1 MKTGLF
7 ELMKAV
13 NQPELIIRFL
23 DGASFDDLVE
33 FNLSTHTFRSIYHES
48 NKYAIPLPFN
58 NSKNSIAKMFE
69 KLVHPDD
76 YGRFAELTDYTTIT
90 KTLESSELRGIYCDE
105 FRFCLIN
112 GSWQWV
118 ELVLVTGS
126 TYGLGKGI
134 MRMYVFDCHSR
145 KSRELGI
152 KNTVMYSGLERN
164 EMTGLLKK
172 RSFISE
178 AERLLQTQD
187 DKNWCLVSIDIENF
201 KLFNEWYGHNEGDLL
216 MVQIGAALLQAG
228 ERTGGTAGYFGQDD
242 FCLLAPFDME
252 LIGTL
257 YDDIASL
264 VSSRGG
270 NVGFLPAFGVC
281 KVEKGYPTLDLLDRS
296 FLAAQVAKSGYRN
309 RVRIFEKSM
318 YLRTDEE
325 YHVITKFFQALSQH
339 EVVFYLQPQCRA
351 SSGKIVG
358 AEALARWIKPD
369 GTVIPPDEF
378 IPILEKRG
386 LISDLDMYIWE
397 EVCRWQRG
405 WIDSGHTPL
414 PVSINVSVADILHT
428 DLPKYFENL
437 TDRYSLERGLI
448 KIEITESSYIS
459 NTTLVRDT
467 VHSLREK
474 GFTVLMDD
482 FGSGYSTLN
491 MLKNLNIDIIKLDAQ
506 FLRMD
511 ESNEEKSI
519 RILESVTNMTKTIG
533 VPIIAEGVETEKQKD
548 FLLDLGCRYI
558 QGYYFYKPM
567 PAADYERLITNPELI
582 DTSGIRFKSN
592 QQFRLRELLDNN
604 IYSDTMLNNIIGP
617 SAFYSLHGSDID
629 IVRYNEQFYEAVD
642 IPNFADRL
650 TRIQRFM
657 PKSDVAPMIKTLQAA
672 AQDKLNGA
680 KGVYHFYKTNGTLTT
695 FYMHFYYLHNEGEC
709 QIFYGSVQNI
719 TKLSNLEKQ
728 VDLLARIS
736 ADTVLFLSRL
746 PDSGIRFTV
755 LFNGLE
761 QEIGL
766 NASKLENELND
777 ESFYERILTENSLSV
792 FKRIMEKIENSESFS
807 EVLKTNN
814 VKGEPLSLNVHG
826 NYIQD
831 DTENMNYIITL
842 KCQK

>member
-1 MKTGLF
+1 MQIKARACRRHSAEADF
-7 ELMKAV
+7 FVAV
-13 NQPELIIRFL
+13 NNVEHCAAVGQKPLLKALVKGVTVRVLGVVVNPNAVNKIQRIVVIFIIFVKCIVEYVLLNRVDTDSIGAHILNVLKPALIGFL
-23 DGASFDDLVE
+23 V
-33 FNLSTHTFRSIYHES
+33 N
-48 NKYAIPLPFN
+48 
-58 NSKNSIAKMFE
+58 
-69 KLVHPDD
+69 
-76 YGRFAELTDYTTIT
+76 
-90 KTLESSELRGIYCDE
+90 
-105 FRFCLIN
+105 FCLIN

-134 MRMYVFDCHSR
+134 MRMYVFDCHNR
-145 KSRELGI
+145 KSRDLGI

-164 EMTGLLKK
+164 EITGLLKK

-414 PVSINVSVADILHT
+414 PVSINVSVADILYT

-437 TDRYSLERGLI
+437 TDRYSLERKLI

-604 IYSDTMLNNIIGP
+604 IYSDTKNRKLRIVLRGFENQQRQGRASVAECSRQLYTGRYREYELYNHLKVPKIGEIILEYGYSVLMGIF
-617 SAFYSLHGSDID
+617 SAMILLYAGFAAIFKDYRILPLR
-629 IVRYNEQFYEAVD
+629 VRVSVAKPKNEKKYMTQFA
-642 IPNFADRL
+642 
-650 TRIQRFM
+650 
-657 PKSDVAPMIKTLQAA
+657 KTLALVALSPALSALAGLWNMAA
-672 AQDKLNGA
+672 ALIVLIVSA
-680 KGVYHFYKTNGTLTT
+680 VFFIWL
-695 FYMHFYYLHNEGEC
+695 
-709 QIFYGSVQNI
+709 GS
-719 TKLSNLEKQ
+719 
-728 VDLLARIS
+728 
-736 ADTVLFLSRL
+736 
-746 PDSGIRFTV
+746 
-755 LFNGLE
+755 
-761 QEIGL
+761 
-766 NASKLENELND
+766 
-777 ESFYERILTENSLSV
+777 
-792 FKRIMEKIENSESFS
+792 RIMK
-807 EVLKTNN
+807 N
-814 VKGEPLSLNVHG
+814 VE
-826 NYIQD
+826 
-831 DTENMNYIITL
+831 
-842 KCQK
+842 

>member
-1 MKTGLF
+1 
-7 ELMKAV
+7 
-13 NQPELIIRFL
+13 
-23 DGASFDDLVE
+23 
-33 FNLSTHTFRSIYHES
+33 
-48 NKYAIPLPFN
+48 
-58 NSKNSIAKMFE
+58 
-69 KLVHPDD
+69 
-76 YGRFAELTDYTTIT
+76 
-90 KTLESSELRGIYCDE
+90 
-105 FRFCLIN
+105 
-112 GSWQWV
+112 
-118 ELVLVTGS
+118 
-126 TYGLGKGI
+126 
-134 MRMYVFDCHSR
+134 
-145 KSRELGI
+145 
-152 KNTVMYSGLERN
+152 
-164 EMTGLLKK
+164 MTGLLKK

-437 TDRYSLERGLI
+437 TDRYSLERKLI

-558 QGYYFYKPM
+558 QGYYFYKPI

-604 IYSDTMLNNIIGP
+604 IYSDTKNRKLRIVLRGFENQQRQGRAFVAECSRQLYTGRYREYELYNHLKVPKIGEIILEYGYSVLMGIF
-617 SAFYSLHGSDID
+617 SAMILLYAGFAAIFKDYRILPLR
-629 IVRYNEQFYEAVD
+629 VRVSVAKPKNEKKYMTQFA
-642 IPNFADRL
+642 
-650 TRIQRFM
+650 
-657 PKSDVAPMIKTLQAA
+657 KTLALVALSPALSALAGLWNMAA
-672 AQDKLNGA
+672 ALIVLIVSA
-680 KGVYHFYKTNGTLTT
+680 VFFIWL
-695 FYMHFYYLHNEGEC
+695 
-709 QIFYGSVQNI
+709 GS
-719 TKLSNLEKQ
+719 
-728 VDLLARIS
+728 
-736 ADTVLFLSRL
+736 
-746 PDSGIRFTV
+746 
-755 LFNGLE
+755 
-761 QEIGL
+761 
-766 NASKLENELND
+766 
-777 ESFYERILTENSLSV
+777 
-792 FKRIMEKIENSESFS
+792 RIMK
-807 EVLKTNN
+807 N
-814 VKGEPLSLNVHG
+814 VE
-826 NYIQD
+826 
-831 DTENMNYIITL
+831 
-842 KCQK
+842 

>member
-1 MKTGLF
+1 MQIKARACRRHSAEADF
-7 ELMKAV
+7 FVAV
-13 NQPELIIRFL
+13 NNVEHCAAVGQKPLLKALVKGVTVRVLGVVVNPNAVNKIQRIVVIFIIFVKCIVEYVLLNRVDTDGIGAHILNVLKPALIGFL
-23 DGASFDDLVE
+23 V
-33 FNLSTHTFRSIYHES
+33 N
-48 NKYAIPLPFN
+48 
-58 NSKNSIAKMFE
+58 
-69 KLVHPDD
+69 
-76 YGRFAELTDYTTIT
+76 
-90 KTLESSELRGIYCDE
+90 
-105 FRFCLIN
+105 FCLIN

-134 MRMYVFDCHSR
+134 MRMYVFDCHNR
-145 KSRELGI
+145 KSRDLGI

-386 LISDLDMYIWE
+386 LISDLDMYIGE

-414 PVSINVSVADILHT
+414 PVSINVSVADILYT

-437 TDRYSLERGLI
+437 TDRYSLERKLI

-604 IYSDTMLNNIIGP
+604 IYSDTKNRKLRIVLRGFENQQRQGRAFVAECSRQLYTGRYREYELYNHLKVPKIGEIILEYGYSVLMGIF
-617 SAFYSLHGSDID
+617 SAMILLYAGFAAIFKDYRILPLR
-629 IVRYNEQFYEAVD
+629 VRVSVAKPKNEKKYMTQFA
-642 IPNFADRL
+642 
-650 TRIQRFM
+650 
-657 PKSDVAPMIKTLQAA
+657 KTLALVALSPALSALAGLWNMAA
-672 AQDKLNGA
+672 ALIVLIVSA
-680 KGVYHFYKTNGTLTT
+680 VFFIWL
-695 FYMHFYYLHNEGEC
+695 
-709 QIFYGSVQNI
+709 GS
-719 TKLSNLEKQ
+719 
-728 VDLLARIS
+728 
-736 ADTVLFLSRL
+736 
-746 PDSGIRFTV
+746 
-755 LFNGLE
+755 
-761 QEIGL
+761 
-766 NASKLENELND
+766 
-777 ESFYERILTENSLSV
+777 
-792 FKRIMEKIENSESFS
+792 RIMK
-807 EVLKTNN
+807 N
-814 VKGEPLSLNVHG
+814 VE
-826 NYIQD
+826 
-831 DTENMNYIITL
+831 
-842 KCQK
+842 

>member
-1 MKTGLF
+1 MQIKARACRRHSAEADF
-7 ELMKAV
+7 FVAV
-13 NQPELIIRFL
+13 NNVEHCAAVGQKPLLKALVKGVTVRVLGVVVNPNAVNKIQRIVVIFIIFVKCIVEYVLLNRVDTDGIGAHILNVLKPALIGFL
-23 DGASFDDLVE
+23 V
-33 FNLSTHTFRSIYHES
+33 N
-48 NKYAIPLPFN
+48 
-58 NSKNSIAKMFE
+58 
-69 KLVHPDD
+69 
-76 YGRFAELTDYTTIT
+76 
-90 KTLESSELRGIYCDE
+90 
-105 FRFCLIN
+105 FCLIN

-134 MRMYVFDCHSR
+134 MRMYVFDCHNR
-145 KSRELGI
+145 KSRDLGI

-386 LISDLDMYIWE
+386 LISDLDMYIGE

-414 PVSINVSVADILHT
+414 PVSINVSVADILYT

-437 TDRYSLERGLI
+437 TDRYSLERKLI

-558 QGYYFYKPM
+558 QGYYFYKPI

-604 IYSDTMLNNIIGP
+604 IYSDTKNRKLRIVLRGFENQQRQGRAFVAECSRQLYTGRYREYELYNHLKVPKIGEIILEYGYSVLMGIF
-617 SAFYSLHGSDID
+617 SAMILLYAGFAAIFKDYRILPLR
-629 IVRYNEQFYEAVD
+629 VRVSVAKPKNEKKYMTQFA
-642 IPNFADRL
+642 
-650 TRIQRFM
+650 
-657 PKSDVAPMIKTLQAA
+657 KTLALVALSPALSALAGLWNMAA
-672 AQDKLNGA
+672 ALIVLIVSA
-680 KGVYHFYKTNGTLTT
+680 VFFIWL
-695 FYMHFYYLHNEGEC
+695 
-709 QIFYGSVQNI
+709 GS
-719 TKLSNLEKQ
+719 
-728 VDLLARIS
+728 
-736 ADTVLFLSRL
+736 
-746 PDSGIRFTV
+746 
-755 LFNGLE
+755 
-761 QEIGL
+761 
-766 NASKLENELND
+766 
-777 ESFYERILTENSLSV
+777 
-792 FKRIMEKIENSESFS
+792 RIMK
-807 EVLKTNN
+807 N
-814 VKGEPLSLNVHG
+814 VE
-826 NYIQD
+826 
-831 DTENMNYIITL
+831 
-842 KCQK
+842 

>member
-1 MKTGLF
+1 MQIKARACRRHSAEAEF
-7 ELMKAV
+7 FVAV
-13 NQPELIIRFL
+13 NNVEHCAAVGQKPLLKALVKGVTVRVLGVVVNPNAVNKIQRIVVIFIIFVKCIVEYVLLNRVDTDGIGAHILNVLKPALIGFL
-23 DGASFDDLVE
+23 V
-33 FNLSTHTFRSIYHES
+33 N
-48 NKYAIPLPFN
+48 
-58 NSKNSIAKMFE
+58 
-69 KLVHPDD
+69 
-76 YGRFAELTDYTTIT
+76 
-90 KTLESSELRGIYCDE
+90 
-105 FRFCLIN
+105 FCLIN

-134 MRMYVFDCHSR
+134 MRMYVFDCHNR
-145 KSRELGI
+145 KSRDLGI

-386 LISDLDMYIWE
+386 LISDLDMYIGE

-414 PVSINVSVADILHT
+414 PVSINVSVADILYT

-437 TDRYSLERGLI
+437 TDRYSLERKLI

-567 PAADYERLITNPELI
+567 PAADYERLITNPKLI

-604 IYSDTMLNNIIGP
+604 IYSDTKNRKLRIVLRGFENQQRQGRAFVAECSRQLYTGRYREYELYNHLKVPKIGEIILEYGYSVLMGIF
-617 SAFYSLHGSDID
+617 SAMILLYAGFAAIFKDYRILPLR
-629 IVRYNEQFYEAVD
+629 VRVSVAKPKNEKKYMTQFA
-642 IPNFADRL
+642 
-650 TRIQRFM
+650 
-657 PKSDVAPMIKTLQAA
+657 KTLALVALSPALSALAGLWNMAA
-672 AQDKLNGA
+672 ALIVLIVSA
-680 KGVYHFYKTNGTLTT
+680 VFFIWL
-695 FYMHFYYLHNEGEC
+695 
-709 QIFYGSVQNI
+709 GS
-719 TKLSNLEKQ
+719 
-728 VDLLARIS
+728 
-736 ADTVLFLSRL
+736 
-746 PDSGIRFTV
+746 
-755 LFNGLE
+755 
-761 QEIGL
+761 
-766 NASKLENELND
+766 
-777 ESFYERILTENSLSV
+777 
-792 FKRIMEKIENSESFS
+792 RIMK
-807 EVLKTNN
+807 N
-814 VKGEPLSLNVHG
+814 VE
-826 NYIQD
+826 
-831 DTENMNYIITL
+831 
-842 KCQK
+842 

>member
-1 MKTGLF
+1 
-7 ELMKAV
+7 
-13 NQPELIIRFL
+13 
-23 DGASFDDLVE
+23 
-33 FNLSTHTFRSIYHES
+33 
-48 NKYAIPLPFN
+48 
-58 NSKNSIAKMFE
+58 
-69 KLVHPDD
+69 
-76 YGRFAELTDYTTIT
+76 
-90 KTLESSELRGIYCDE
+90 
-105 FRFCLIN
+105 
-112 GSWQWV
+112 
-118 ELVLVTGS
+118 
-126 TYGLGKGI
+126 
-134 MRMYVFDCHSR
+134 
-145 KSRELGI
+145 
-152 KNTVMYSGLERN
+152 MYSGLERN

-257 YDDIASL
+257 YDDITSL

-428 DLPKYFENL
+428 DLPKFFENL
-437 TDRYSLERGLI
+437 TDRYSLERKLI

-582 DTSGIRFKSN
+582 GTSGIRFKSN

-604 IYSDTMLNNIIGP
+604 IYSDTKNRKLRIVLRGFENQQRQGRAFVAEYSRQLYTGRYREYELYNHLKVPKIGEIILEYGYSVLMGIFSAMILLYAGLAAIFKDYRILPLRVRVSVAKPKNEKKYMTQFAKMLALVALSP
-617 SAFYSLHGSDID
+617 ALSALAGLWNMAAALIVLIVSAVFFIWLGS
-629 IVRYNEQFYEAVD
+629 
-642 IPNFADRL
+642 
-650 TRIQRFM
+650 RFM
-657 PKSDVAPMIKTLQAA
+657 K
-672 AQDKLNGA
+672 
-680 KGVYHFYKTNGTLTT
+680 
-695 FYMHFYYLHNEGEC
+695 
-709 QIFYGSVQNI
+709 
-719 TKLSNLEKQ
+719 
-728 VDLLARIS
+728 
-736 ADTVLFLSRL
+736 
-746 PDSGIRFTV
+746 
-755 LFNGLE
+755 
-761 QEIGL
+761 
-766 NASKLENELND
+766 
-777 ESFYERILTENSLSV
+777 
-792 FKRIMEKIENSESFS
+792 
-807 EVLKTNN
+807 N
-814 VKGEPLSLNVHG
+814 V
-826 NYIQD
+826 
-831 DTENMNYIITL
+831 
-842 KCQK
+842 

>member
-1 MKTGLF
+1 MRILGVVVNPN
-7 ELMKAV
+7 AV
-13 NQPELIIRFL
+13 NKIPRIVVIFIIFVKCVVEYVLLNRVDTDGISAHILNVLKPALIGFL
-23 DGASFDDLVE
+23 V
-33 FNLSTHTFRSIYHES
+33 N
-48 NKYAIPLPFN
+48 
-58 NSKNSIAKMFE
+58 
-69 KLVHPDD
+69 
-76 YGRFAELTDYTTIT
+76 
-90 KTLESSELRGIYCDE
+90 
-105 FRFCLIN
+105 FCLIN

-134 MRMYVFDCHSR
+134 MRMYVFDCHNR

-437 TDRYSLERGLI
+437 TDRYSLERKLI

-604 IYSDTMLNNIIGP
+604 IYSDTKNRKLRIVLRGFENQQRQGRAFVAEYSRQLYTGRYREYELYNHLKVPKIGEIILEYGYSVLMGIFSAMILLYAGLAAIFKDYRILPLRVRVSVAKPKNEKKYMTQFAKMLALVALSP
-617 SAFYSLHGSDID
+617 ALSALAGLWNMAAALIVLIVSAVFFIWLGS
-629 IVRYNEQFYEAVD
+629 
-642 IPNFADRL
+642 
-650 TRIQRFM
+650 RFM
-657 PKSDVAPMIKTLQAA
+657 K
-672 AQDKLNGA
+672 
-680 KGVYHFYKTNGTLTT
+680 
-695 FYMHFYYLHNEGEC
+695 
-709 QIFYGSVQNI
+709 
-719 TKLSNLEKQ
+719 
-728 VDLLARIS
+728 
-736 ADTVLFLSRL
+736 
-746 PDSGIRFTV
+746 
-755 LFNGLE
+755 
-761 QEIGL
+761 
-766 NASKLENELND
+766 
-777 ESFYERILTENSLSV
+777 
-792 FKRIMEKIENSESFS
+792 
-807 EVLKTNN
+807 N
-814 VKGEPLSLNVHG
+814 V
-826 NYIQD
+826 
-831 DTENMNYIITL
+831 
-842 KCQK
+842 

>member
-1 MKTGLF
+1 
-7 ELMKAV
+7 
-13 NQPELIIRFL
+13 
-23 DGASFDDLVE
+23 
-33 FNLSTHTFRSIYHES
+33 
-48 NKYAIPLPFN
+48 
-58 NSKNSIAKMFE
+58 
-69 KLVHPDD
+69 
-76 YGRFAELTDYTTIT
+76 
-90 KTLESSELRGIYCDE
+90 
-105 FRFCLIN
+105 
-112 GSWQWV
+112 
-118 ELVLVTGS
+118 
-126 TYGLGKGI
+126 
-134 MRMYVFDCHSR
+134 
-145 KSRELGI
+145 
-152 KNTVMYSGLERN
+152 MYSGLERN

-386 LISDLDMYIWE
+386 LISDLDMYIGE

-414 PVSINVSVADILHT
+414 PVSINVSVADILYT

-437 TDRYSLERGLI
+437 TDRYSLERKLI

-511 ESNEEKSI
+511 ESNEERSI

-567 PAADYERLITNPELI
+567 PAADYERLITNPKLI

-604 IYSDTMLNNIIGP
+604 IYSDTKNRKLRIVLRGFENQQRQGRASVAECSRQLYTGRYREYELYNHLKVPKIGEIILEYGYSVLMGIF
-617 SAFYSLHGSDID
+617 SAMILLYAGFAAIFKDYRILPLR
-629 IVRYNEQFYEAVD
+629 VRVSVAKPKNEKKYMTQFA
-642 IPNFADRL
+642 
-650 TRIQRFM
+650 
-657 PKSDVAPMIKTLQAA
+657 KTLALVALSPELSALAGLWNMAA
-672 AQDKLNGA
+672 ALIVLIVSA
-680 KGVYHFYKTNGTLTT
+680 VFFIWL
-695 FYMHFYYLHNEGEC
+695 
-709 QIFYGSVQNI
+709 GS
-719 TKLSNLEKQ
+719 
-728 VDLLARIS
+728 
-736 ADTVLFLSRL
+736 
-746 PDSGIRFTV
+746 
-755 LFNGLE
+755 
-761 QEIGL
+761 
-766 NASKLENELND
+766 
-777 ESFYERILTENSLSV
+777 
-792 FKRIMEKIENSESFS
+792 RIMK
-807 EVLKTNN
+807 N
-814 VKGEPLSLNVHG
+814 VE
-826 NYIQD
+826 
-831 DTENMNYIITL
+831 
-842 KCQK
+842 

>member
-1 MKTGLF
+1 MQIKARACRRHSAEADF
-7 ELMKAV
+7 FVAV
-13 NQPELIIRFL
+13 NNVEHCAAVGQKPLLKALVKSVTVRVLGVVVNPNAVNKIQRIVVIFIIFVKCIVEYVLLNRVDTDGIGAHILNVLKPALIGFL
-23 DGASFDDLVE
+23 V
-33 FNLSTHTFRSIYHES
+33 N
-48 NKYAIPLPFN
+48 
-58 NSKNSIAKMFE
+58 
-69 KLVHPDD
+69 
-76 YGRFAELTDYTTIT
+76 
-90 KTLESSELRGIYCDE
+90 
-105 FRFCLIN
+105 FCLIN

-134 MRMYVFDCHSR
+134 MRMYVFDCHNR
-145 KSRELGI
+145 KSRDLGI

-325 YHVITKFFQALSQH
+325 HHVITKFFQALSQH

-437 TDRYSLERGLI
+437 TDRYSLERKLI

-519 RILESVTNMTKTIG
+519 RILESVTNITKTIG

-604 IYSDTMLNNIIGP
+604 IYSDTKNRKLRIVLRGFENQQRQGRAFVAECSRQLYTGRYREYELYNHLKVPKIGEIILEYGYSVLMGIF
-617 SAFYSLHGSDID
+617 SAMILLYAG
-629 IVRYNEQFYEAVD
+629 
-642 IPNFADRL
+642 FA
-650 TRIQRFM
+650 
-657 PKSDVAPMIKTLQAA
+657 A
-672 AQDKLNGA
+672 
-680 KGVYHFYKTNGTLTT
+680 
-695 FYMHFYYLHNEGEC
+695 
-709 QIFYGSVQNI
+709 IFKDY
-719 TKLSNLEKQ
+719 
-728 VDLLARIS
+728 
-736 ADTVLFLSRL
+736 
-746 PDSGIRFTV
+746 
-755 LFNGLE
+755 
-761 QEIGL
+761 
-766 NASKLENELND
+766 
-777 ESFYERILTENSLSV
+777 RILPLRVRVSVAKPKNEKKYMTQFAKMLALVALSPALSALAGLWNMAVALIVLIVSAV
-792 FKRIMEKIENSESFS
+792 FFIWLGSRIMK
-807 EVLKTNN
+807 N
-814 VKGEPLSLNVHG
+814 VE
-826 NYIQD
+826 
-831 DTENMNYIITL
+831 
-842 KCQK
+842 

>member
-1 MKTGLF
+1 
-7 ELMKAV
+7 
-13 NQPELIIRFL
+13 
-23 DGASFDDLVE
+23 
-33 FNLSTHTFRSIYHES
+33 
-48 NKYAIPLPFN
+48 
-58 NSKNSIAKMFE
+58 
-69 KLVHPDD
+69 
-76 YGRFAELTDYTTIT
+76 
-90 KTLESSELRGIYCDE
+90 
-105 FRFCLIN
+105 
-112 GSWQWV
+112 
-118 ELVLVTGS
+118 
-126 TYGLGKGI
+126 
-134 MRMYVFDCHSR
+134 
-145 KSRELGI
+145 
-152 KNTVMYSGLERN
+152 MYSGLERN

-386 LISDLDMYIWE
+386 LISDLDMYIGE

-414 PVSINVSVADILHT
+414 PVSINVSVADILYT

-437 TDRYSLERGLI
+437 TDRYSLERKLI

-511 ESNEEKSI
+511 ESNEERSI

-604 IYSDTMLNNIIGP
+604 IYSDTKNRKLRIVLRGFENQQRQGRAFVAECSRQLYTGRYREYELYNHLKVPKIGEIILEYGYSVLMGIF
-617 SAFYSLHGSDID
+617 SAMILLYAGFAAIFKDYRILPLR
-629 IVRYNEQFYEAVD
+629 VRVSVAKPKNEKKYMTQFA
-642 IPNFADRL
+642 
-650 TRIQRFM
+650 
-657 PKSDVAPMIKTLQAA
+657 KTLALVALSPELSALAGLWNMAA
-672 AQDKLNGA
+672 ALIVLIVSA
-680 KGVYHFYKTNGTLTT
+680 VFFIWL
-695 FYMHFYYLHNEGEC
+695 
-709 QIFYGSVQNI
+709 GS
-719 TKLSNLEKQ
+719 
-728 VDLLARIS
+728 
-736 ADTVLFLSRL
+736 
-746 PDSGIRFTV
+746 
-755 LFNGLE
+755 
-761 QEIGL
+761 
-766 NASKLENELND
+766 
-777 ESFYERILTENSLSV
+777 
-792 FKRIMEKIENSESFS
+792 RIMK
-807 EVLKTNN
+807 N
-814 VKGEPLSLNVHG
+814 VE
-826 NYIQD
+826 
-831 DTENMNYIITL
+831 
-842 KCQK
+842 

>member
-1 MKTGLF
+1 MNTGLF

-13 NQPELIIRFL
+13 RQPELIIRYL

-33 FNLSTHTFRSIYHES
+33 INLSAHTIRSIYHES
-48 NKYAIPLPFN
+48 NKYAVPLPFS
-58 NSKNSIAKMFE
+58 NSQTTIAGIFKN
-69 KLVHPDD
+69 LLHPDD
-76 YGRFAELTDYTTIT
+76 LERFAALTDFETVSA
-90 KTLESSELRGIYCDE
+90 TLEASEIPGIYTDE
-105 FRFCLIN
+105 FRFCLVN
-112 GSWQWV
+112 GSWRWV
-118 ELVLVTGS
+118 ELVLVTGKA
-126 TYGLGKGI
+126 YGIGKDI
-134 MRMYVFDCHSR
+134 LRMYVFDCHSR
-145 KSRELGI
+145 KSRELGL
-152 KNTVMYSGLERN
+152 KSTVVYSGMERN

-172 RSFISE
+172 RSFIRE
-178 AERLLQTQD
+178 AENRLSNQNG
-187 DKNWCLVSIDIENF
+187 KKWCLVSIDIENF
-201 KLFNEWYGHNEGDLL
+201 KLFNEWYGHDEGDLL
-216 MVQIGAALLQAG
+216 MVQIGAALLEAG
-228 ERTGGTAGYFGQDD
+228 DRTGGTAGYFGQDD
-242 FCLLAPFDME
+242 FCLMVPFDME
-252 LIGTL
+252 EIGTL

-270 NVGFLPAFGVC
+270 NVGFLPAFGIC
-281 KVEKGYPTLDLLDRS
+281 KVENDCSTLDLLDRS
-296 FLAAQVAKSGYRN
+296 SLAAEAAKSSYRN
-309 RVRIFEKSM
+309 RVRIFEKNM

-325 YHVITKFFQALSQH
+325 YHVLTKFFQALRQH

-378 IPILEKRG
+378 IPVLEKRG
-386 LISDLDMYIWE
+386 LISDLDMYIWD
-397 EVCRWQRG
+397 EVCRWQRE

-414 PVSINVSVADILHT
+414 PVSLNVSVADILHT
-428 DLPKYFENL
+428 NLTSVFENL
-437 TDRYSLERGLI
+437 TDKYKLERRLI

-459 NTTLVRDT
+459 NTALVRDT
-467 VHSLREK
+467 VLSLREK

-491 MLKNLNIDIIKLDAQ
+491 MLKTLNIDIVKLDAQ
-506 FLRMD
+506 FLSMD

-533 VPIIAEGVETEKQKD
+533 VPIIVEGVETEMQKD

-567 PAADYERLITNPELI
+567 PTSDYEKLISNPELI

-604 IYSDTMLNNIIGP
+604 IYSDTMLNNILGP
-617 SAFYSLHGSDID
+617 CALYSLHGKDID
-629 IVRYNEQFYEAVD
+629 IIRYNEQFYEAVD
-642 IPNFADRL
+642 IPNFVDRL

-657 PKSDVAPMIKTLQAA
+657 PKTDVAPMIKTLGAA
-672 AQDKLNGA
+672 VQDKLNGA
-680 KGVYHFYKTNGTLTT
+680 KGVYHFYKTNGSLTT

-719 TKLSNLEKQ
+719 TRLSNLEKQ

-746 PDSGIRFTV
+746 PDNEIRFTV

-766 NASKLENELND
+766 DANKLEHELNN
-777 ESFYERILTENSLSV
+777 ENFYERIVSNNSFPV
-792 FKRIMEKIENSESFS
+792 IKDVMEKIDKSESFS
-807 EVLKTNN
+807 AVLNTNN
-814 VKGEPLSLNVHG
+814 VNGEPLSLNVHG
-826 NYIQD
+826 NYMQD

>member
-1 MKTGLF
+1 MQIKARACRRHSAEADF
-7 ELMKAV
+7 FVAV
-13 NQPELIIRFL
+13 NNVEHCAAVGQKPLLKALVKSVAVRVLGVVVNPNAVNKIQRIVVIFIIFVKCIVEYVLLNRVDTDSIGAHILNVLKPALIGFL
-23 DGASFDDLVE
+23 V
-33 FNLSTHTFRSIYHES
+33 N
-48 NKYAIPLPFN
+48 
-58 NSKNSIAKMFE
+58 
-69 KLVHPDD
+69 
-76 YGRFAELTDYTTIT
+76 
-90 KTLESSELRGIYCDE
+90 
-105 FRFCLIN
+105 FCLIN

-126 TYGLGKGI
+126 SYGLGKGI
-134 MRMYVFDCHSR
+134 MRMYVFDCHNR
-145 KSRELGI
+145 KSRDLGI

-437 TDRYSLERGLI
+437 TDRYSLERKLI

-558 QGYYFYKPM
+558 QGYYFYKPI

-604 IYSDTMLNNIIGP
+604 IYSDTKNRKLRIVLRGFENQQRQGRAFVAECSRQLYTGRYREYELYNHLKVPKIGEIILEYGYSVLMGIF
-617 SAFYSLHGSDID
+617 SAMILLYAGFAAIFKDYRILPLR
-629 IVRYNEQFYEAVD
+629 VRVSVAKPKNEKKYMTQFA
-642 IPNFADRL
+642 
-650 TRIQRFM
+650 
-657 PKSDVAPMIKTLQAA
+657 KTLALVALSPALSALAGLWNMAA
-672 AQDKLNGA
+672 ALIVLIVSA
-680 KGVYHFYKTNGTLTT
+680 VFFIWL
-695 FYMHFYYLHNEGEC
+695 
-709 QIFYGSVQNI
+709 GS
-719 TKLSNLEKQ
+719 
-728 VDLLARIS
+728 
-736 ADTVLFLSRL
+736 
-746 PDSGIRFTV
+746 
-755 LFNGLE
+755 
-761 QEIGL
+761 
-766 NASKLENELND
+766 
-777 ESFYERILTENSLSV
+777 
-792 FKRIMEKIENSESFS
+792 RIMK
-807 EVLKTNN
+807 N
-814 VKGEPLSLNVHG
+814 VE
-826 NYIQD
+826 
-831 DTENMNYIITL
+831 
-842 KCQK
+842 

>member
-1 MKTGLF
+1 MQIKARACRRHSAEADF
-7 ELMKAV
+7 FVAV
-13 NQPELIIRFL
+13 NN
-23 DGASFDDLVE
+23 VE
-33 FNLSTHTFRSIYHES
+33 HCTAVGQ
-48 NKYAIPLPFN
+48 KPLL
-58 NSKNSIAKMFE
+58 KA
-69 KLVHPDD
+69 LVHVAVRVLGVVVNPNAVNKIPRIVVIFIIFVKCVVEYVLLNRVD
-76 YGRFAELTDYTTIT
+76 TD
-90 KTLESSELRGIYCDE
+90 GISAHILNVLKPALIG
-105 FRFCLIN
+105 FLVNFCLIN

-134 MRMYVFDCHSR
+134 MRMYVFDCHNR

-281 KVEKGYPTLDLLDRS
+281 KVKKGYPTLDLLDRS

-428 DLPKYFENL
+428 DLPKFFENL
-437 TDRYSLERGLI
+437 TDRYSLERKLI

-604 IYSDTMLNNIIGP
+604 IYSDTKNRKLRIVLRGFENQQRQGRAFVAEYSRQLYTGRYREYELYNHLKVPKIGEIILEYGYSVLMGIFSAMILLYAGLAAIFKDYRILPLRVRVSVAKPKNEKKYMTQFAKMLALVALSP
-617 SAFYSLHGSDID
+617 ALSALAGLWNMAAALIVLIVSAVFFIWLGS
-629 IVRYNEQFYEAVD
+629 
-642 IPNFADRL
+642 
-650 TRIQRFM
+650 RFM
-657 PKSDVAPMIKTLQAA
+657 K
-672 AQDKLNGA
+672 
-680 KGVYHFYKTNGTLTT
+680 
-695 FYMHFYYLHNEGEC
+695 
-709 QIFYGSVQNI
+709 
-719 TKLSNLEKQ
+719 
-728 VDLLARIS
+728 
-736 ADTVLFLSRL
+736 
-746 PDSGIRFTV
+746 
-755 LFNGLE
+755 
-761 QEIGL
+761 
-766 NASKLENELND
+766 
-777 ESFYERILTENSLSV
+777 
-792 FKRIMEKIENSESFS
+792 
-807 EVLKTNN
+807 N
-814 VKGEPLSLNVHG
+814 V
-826 NYIQD
+826 
-831 DTENMNYIITL
+831 
-842 KCQK
+842 

>member
-1 MKTGLF
+1 MQIKARACRRHSAEADF
-7 ELMKAV
+7 FVAV
-13 NQPELIIRFL
+13 NNVEHCAAVGQKPLLKALVKGVTVRVLGVVVNPNAVNKIQRIVVIFIIFVKCIVEYVLLNRVDTDGIGAHILNVLKPALIGFL
-23 DGASFDDLVE
+23 V
-33 FNLSTHTFRSIYHES
+33 N
-48 NKYAIPLPFN
+48 
-58 NSKNSIAKMFE
+58 
-69 KLVHPDD
+69 
-76 YGRFAELTDYTTIT
+76 
-90 KTLESSELRGIYCDE
+90 
-105 FRFCLIN
+105 FCLIN

-134 MRMYVFDCHSR
+134 MRMYVFDCHNR
-145 KSRELGI
+145 KSRDLGI

-386 LISDLDMYIWE
+386 LISDLDMYIGE

-414 PVSINVSVADILHT
+414 PVSINVSVADILYT

-437 TDRYSLERGLI
+437 TDRYSLERKLI

-511 ESNEEKSI
+511 ESNEERSI

-604 IYSDTMLNNIIGP
+604 IYSDTKNRKLRIVLRGFENQQRQGRAFVAECSRQLYTGRYREYELYNHLKVPKIGEIILEYGYSVLMGIF
-617 SAFYSLHGSDID
+617 SAMILLYAGFAAIFKDYRILPLR
-629 IVRYNEQFYEAVD
+629 VRVSVAKPKNEKKYMTQFA
-642 IPNFADRL
+642 
-650 TRIQRFM
+650 
-657 PKSDVAPMIKTLQAA
+657 KTLALVALSPALSALAGLWNMAA
-672 AQDKLNGA
+672 ALIVLIVSA
-680 KGVYHFYKTNGTLTT
+680 VFFIWL
-695 FYMHFYYLHNEGEC
+695 
-709 QIFYGSVQNI
+709 GS
-719 TKLSNLEKQ
+719 
-728 VDLLARIS
+728 
-736 ADTVLFLSRL
+736 
-746 PDSGIRFTV
+746 
-755 LFNGLE
+755 
-761 QEIGL
+761 
-766 NASKLENELND
+766 
-777 ESFYERILTENSLSV
+777 
-792 FKRIMEKIENSESFS
+792 RIMK
-807 EVLKTNN
+807 N
-814 VKGEPLSLNVHG
+814 VE
-826 NYIQD
+826 
-831 DTENMNYIITL
+831 
-842 KCQK
+842 